1 MLWKRRQPHLCDA
14 KWLEWCSFQNP
25 LINAQVTKVKIK
37 PVLILHKTLRIEVLA
52 RFEEMIEIN
61 TVCKRVI
68 DFIITGKKNVTPG
81 GVRRDIMVFHLFL
94 ATSPQW
100 HPQLAFIVPSLWFVS
115 KPWSDCER
123 FPDPFVNCLDLVLR
137 IVGSYTWYSDHRILN
152 PRQL

>member
-1 MLWKRRQPHLCDA
+1 
-14 KWLEWCSFQNP
+14 
-25 LINAQVTKVKIK
+25 VTKVKIK

-94 ATSPQW
+94 ATPPQ
-100 HPQLAFIVPSLWFVS
+100 
-115 KPWSDCER
+115 
-123 FPDPFVNCLDLVLR
+123 
-137 IVGSYTWYSDHRILN
+137 
-152 PRQL
+152 